1 MKDVIKYKE
10 YLGTIHFSAEDEV
23 FYGKLEG
30 INDLVTFEGQTVAGI
45 KQAFIDA
52 FDDYEDLCSQTGKT
66 GAKPY
71 KGSFNVRIA
80 PELHR
85 AVARKSVELGISLN
99 QLVEKAIRQFMTDD
113 RLNIDD

>member
-30 INDLVTFEGQTVAGI
+30 INDLVTFEGQTVAEI

-52 FDDYEDLCSQTGKT
+52 VDDYEDLCAKTGKSGT
-66 GAKPY
+66 KTY
-71 KGSFNVRIA
+71 KGSFNVRIT

-85 AVARKSVELGISLN
+85 AIARKSLELGISLN
-99 QLVEKAIRQFMTDD
+99 HLVEKAIRQFITHD
-113 RLNIDD
+113 R